1 MRNKIKLKANARGL
15 FHSKIGSTGLRKHK
29 KQMKA
34 NRSSWKTRT
43 RGSQI
48 IFCHLLALK
57 QMANRC

>member
-48 IFCHLLALK
+48 IFCHLLAL
-57 QMANRC
+57 